1 VAPVAVVPGGVSAV
15 HVVTV
20 GSDEPAAD
28 VARCALLSDPAR
40 VRSLAE
46 SGLTAVADTQM
57 EALAERVRRW
67 VGAPV
72 ALVSLVQ
79 PDRQVFPGMAGLPEP
94 WASTR
99 STPLTHSFC
108 QYVVASAEP
117 LVVADAREHPLLRD
131 NHAVHELGVV
141 AYAGMP
147 LTDESG
153 NVLGSL
159 CAIDVVP
166 REWSDDQL
174 RALRDLADA
183 CSTELRLRLV
193 RYEAQVERTRR
204 DQLEDEL
211 RRAAERARTLL
222 IASEAFTDTET
233 VEDVRTRA
241 AELVDSELAPSYA
254 ELVLP
259 DDPEPPFTA
268 VVAEAERRLVTYP
281 DRLRFDAD
289 HPQPD
294 RVWLRERDLH
304 AVVAAPLLHDDG
316 PLGTLLLGWDAPHP
330 LEPSDQ
336 LTVTTLAGFAA
347 QALDRALRLQYRT
360 GVAHQLQQAML
371 TSLPAVPGL
380 EMAASYHPADSREH
394 VGGDWY
400 DAAFIPDPQRPDDEV
415 IAVCVGDVVGHTLQA
430 ATLMG
435 QVRAMLRQ
443 AAWDHPGQPPSHA
456 LTALEL
462 ATTGLGVPATGTA
475 VLAHLRRTAAAQW
488 SMTWSNAGHPPPV
501 LLCPD
506 RSTVLLE
513 GHDILFG
520 YPRFRSGPRC
530 DHHHV
535 LDAGSTLFLYTDG
548 LVERRD
554 SDVDEGIDRLR
565 VLLAELHGR
574 SPAEMVDTAVEAL
587 APDARDDVVAFA
599 IHLSQA

>member
-1 VAPVAVVPGGVSAV
+1 VATAGP
-15 HVVTV
+15 
-20 GSDEPAAD
+20 DKQAAD
-28 VARCALLSDPAR
+28 VARCALLSDPDR
-40 VRSLAE
+40 MRSLAE
-46 SGLTAVADTQM
+46 SGLTAVADPQM
-57 EALAERVRRW
+57 EALADRVRRW

-99 STPLTHSFC
+99 TTPLSHSFC
-108 QYVVASAEP
+108 QYVVTSAEP

-131 NHAVHELGVV
+131 NRAVHDLGVV

-147 LTDESG
+147 LTDETG

-166 REWSDDQL
+166 REWSDDEL
-174 RALRDLADA
+174 TALRDLADA

-193 RYEAQVERTRR
+193 RYEAHLERTRR

-222 IASEAFTDTET
+222 IASEAFTDTVT
-233 VEDVRTRA
+233 VDDVRTRA

-259 DDPEPPFTA
+259 DDPEGPLVA
-268 VVAEAERRLVTYP
+268 VVGEAARRLVTYP
-281 DRLRFDAD
+281 DRPRFDARR
-289 HPQPD
+289 PERE
-294 RVWLRERDLH
+294 RVWLRDRDLH
-304 AVVAAPLLHDDG
+304 AVVAAPLLHDDV

-360 GVAHQLQQAML
+360 GVAYQLQQAML
-371 TSLPAVPGL
+371 TSLPTVPGL
-380 EMAASYHPADSREH
+380 DMAACYHPADSREY

-400 DAAFIPDPQRPDDEV
+400 DAAFIPDPHHPDDDV
-415 IAVCVGDVVGHTLQA
+415 LAVCVGDVVGHTLQA

-443 AAWDHPGQPPSHA
+443 AGWDHPGEPPSHA
-456 LTALEL
+456 LAALEL
-462 ATTGLGVPATGTA
+462 ATTGLGLPATGTA
-475 VLAHLRRTAAAQW
+475 VLAHLRRTATGQW

-501 LLCPD
+501 LLLPD
-506 RSTVLLE
+506 GSTVLLE

-548 LVERRD
+548 LVERRG

-565 VLLAELHGR
+565 ILLSELRGR
-574 SPAEMVDTAVEAL
+574 PPAEMVDAAVEVL
-587 APDARDDVVAFA
+587 APDAQDDVVAFA
-599 IHLSQA
+599 IRLSNS